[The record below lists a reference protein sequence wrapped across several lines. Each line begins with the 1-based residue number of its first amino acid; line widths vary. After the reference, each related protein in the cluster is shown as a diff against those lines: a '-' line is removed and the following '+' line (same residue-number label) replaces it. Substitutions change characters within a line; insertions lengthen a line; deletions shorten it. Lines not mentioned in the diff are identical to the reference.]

1 MRACKYEKYLMMQAD
16 DKIQRKQGG
25 VGRKKE
31 EVAASAL
38 RKDEEGTTEE
48 PLRTTNPFLPAV
60 TATVNRRTVIT
71 NVTITRCSNT
81 TFAAV

>member
-38 RKDEEGTTEE
+38 GKDEEGTTE
-48 PLRTTNPFLPAV
+48 
-60 TATVNRRTVIT
+60 RR
-71 NVTITRCSNT
+71 RK
-81 TFAAV
+81 